1 MSSSI
6 RLSVLLSSVILFFS
20 CSTKTEQNED
30 SSSLYDSTAAVPQ
43 DQEDIGLTGDFDGDG
58 TVENVLMRVL
68 NSNPDEPFS
77 YSIEFS
83 NPKLTPI
90 EISPM
95 IADGYMILNEGDI
108 DGKSGDELSIVVCN
122 MDNAASLNLY
132 TFNGKDWNEIAESVN
147 VVCAIPDKI
156 ELTDVLTKTD
166 SGVYAMEFEVLSYD
180 SVIFQKKAVIL
191 SSARGDFDGNGE
203 SENVYI
209 KQIHGAPV
217 DDEGYWEYSIVFS
230 DTNLPVLTIENN
242 EAEGCM
248 VSNKGNT
255 DGKPGDELSVIQN
268 RMMSQMVDEAFGFD
282 GKKWK
287 KLSTEVTKR

>member
-1 MSSSI
+1 
-6 RLSVLLSSVILFFS
+6 V
-20 CSTKTEQNED
+20 
-30 SSSLYDSTAAVPQ
+30 
-43 DQEDIGLTGDFDGDG
+43 TGDFDGDG

-68 NSNPDEPFS
+68 NVNPDEPFT

-90 EISPM
+90 EVSPM

-122 MDNAASLNLY
+122 MDNAASLSLY
-132 TFNGKDWNEIAESVN
+132 TFNGKDWNQIAESVN

-156 ELTDVLTKTD
+156 ELSDVLTKTD

-180 SVIFQKKAVIL
+180 SVTFQKKEVIL

-230 DTNLPVLTIENN
+230 DTNLPALTIENN
-242 EAEGCM
+242 EAEGC
-248 VSNKGNT
+248 VVGNEGNK
-255 DGKPGDELSVIQN
+255 DGKPGDEFSVLQN
-268 RMMSQMVDEAFGFD
+268 RMMNQKILDVYRFD
-282 GKKWK
+282 GKKWIM
-287 KLSTEVTKR
+287 LPTEN